1 MFDTHTLTE
10 LQLTAENYCGENVN
24 RVWKTLSKK
33 HQSGVFDYERAI
45 KYIDSQMITPAAKD
59 YAMCHCSMTQS
70 WHSLFPKALRMRVAE
85 NIVESM
91 LAEFRLGN
99 YWN

>member
-1 MFDTHTLTE
+1 MFDNHAITE
-10 LQLTAENYCGENVN
+10 LQLTAENHCGEYVN
-24 RVWKTLSKK
+24 MVWKTLSKK
-33 HQSGVFDYERAI
+33 HKAGVFDYERAI
-45 KYIDSQMITPAAKD
+45 KYVDRYMIIPAAKD

-70 WHSLFPKALRMRVAE
+70 WHSLFPKALRMEVAE

-91 LAEFRLGN
+91 LAEFRIGN